1 VIDLSIYYI
10 DGGSLGQDEGSVLCI
25 EYTYHEKRYS
35 FPVRKY
41 ATKGVH
47 LKGVVFM
54 RKLVVALVSMAALA
68 AFVSMPAFSA
78 DAGKMTVEQLFQ
90 QKDQL
95 AGKTVQ
101 LSGKVVKVNN
111 GIMRRNFVHI
121 VDGSGTEGSNKVIVT
136 SKNTAAVGDHVSVSG
151 VVTLNRD
158 FGMGYSYPLLVEQ
171 ASISKQ

>member
-1 VIDLSIYYI
+1 MRFSMI
-10 DGGSLGQDEGSVLCI
+10 VLASMVTLLTI
-25 EYTYHEKRYS
+25 
-35 FPVRKY
+35 
-41 ATKGVH
+41 
-47 LKGVVFM
+47 
-54 RKLVVALVSMAALA
+54 VST
-68 AFVSMPAFSA
+68 PAYSA
-78 DAGKMTVEQLFQ
+78 DAGQMTVQELYQ

-121 VDGSGTEGSNKVIVT
+121 VDGSGKEGTDKVIIT
-136 SKNTAAVGDHVSVSG
+136 SKNTAAVGDHVNVSG
-151 VVTLNRD
+151 VVTLNRE